1 MQKEFKDV
9 VFDFVKRVSDI
20 DLIQCIILF
29 GSVARGE
36 ADRRSDV
43 DFLVVFDTE
52 LPPESVKEREKISEI
67 ALDLEKKYDRS
78 IQVVFTNKNFDGLD
92 RQFVEET
99 FREGIMLYG
108 RIPQIDAGKLMLEP
122 FTLIYFSLKKLSKSD
137 KMRVK
142 KALYG
147 HRTLKEY
154 KGKVY
159 KSEVKGLVEE
169 FGGMRTGIASVLIP
183 ARRTKE
189 FLEVLKKFGVE
200 YHTLDVWIS
209 RV

>member
-1 MQKEFKDV
+1 MQKEFKDI
-9 VFDFVKRVSDI
+9 VFDFIKRVSDI
-20 DLIQCIILF
+20 DLIRCIILF

-43 DFLVVFDTE
+43 DLLVIFDTE
-52 LPPESVKEREKISEI
+52 LPPESIKEREKIGEI

-78 IQVVFTNKNFDGLD
+78 IQIVFTNKNFDGLD
-92 RQFVEET
+92 RRFVEET
-99 FREGIMLYG
+99 LREGIILYG
-108 RIPQIDAGKLMLEP
+108 RNPEISAEKLKLEP
-122 FTLIYFSLKKLSKSD
+122 FTLIYFSLKRLSKSD
-137 KMRVK
+137 KMRVR

-147 HRTLKEY
+147 HRTLKKY

-169 FGGMRTGIASVLIP
+169 FGGMRTGIASVIIP

-189 FLEVLKKFGVE
+189 FLEVLKKFGVK
-200 YHTLDVWIS
+200 YHTLDVWLS
-209 RV
+209 KV

>member
-1 MQKEFKDV
+1 MQKEFKDI
-9 VFDFVKRVSDI
+9 VFDFAKRVSDI
-20 DLIQCIILF
+20 DIMQYIILF

-52 LPPESVKEREKISEI
+52 LPPESIKERERIGEI

-78 IQVVFTNKNFDGLD
+78 IQIIFTNRNFDGLD
-92 RQFVEET
+92 RQFVEEIL
-99 FREGIMLYG
+99 REGIILYG
-108 RIPQIDAGKLMLEP
+108 RIPQIDVGKLKLEP
-122 FTLIYFSLKKLSKSD
+122 FTLIHFSLKRLGKSD

-147 HRTLKEY
+147 HRTVKEY

-159 KSEVKGLVEE
+159 RSEVKGLVEE
-169 FGGMRTGIASVLIP
+169 FGGIRTGIASVLIP
-183 ARRTKE
+183 ARKTKE

-200 YHTLDVWIS
+200 YNTIDVWIS